1 MRQSS
6 HQAISNRAIRFTSFH
21 GFTNLT
27 IFHLFTMTAFSA
39 DTNGPSSSTISEN
52 STSSSASPPP
62 NIPASEALS
71 TLLSPDGYYTYL
83 NIPKPPIEPSQYG
96 PKYPTSSSDNNPD
109 DNNNNA
115 IDIDLLKRN
124 YRKLSLKHHPD
135 RKSGDAETFRVL
147 TRAKIVLSS
156 PKLRR
161 EYDLVGL
168 DLDDAEE
175 EGEHHQEESGDEGG
189 VRKSKEEEQ
198 QSGGGGSGTK
208 TETVMGHLAS
218 ATLAGVLQM
227 VVRTL
232 LMAFV
237 SVVLSRYMVLVS
249 SWEVK
254 EWSNYTFNS
263 VVE

>member
-1 MRQSS
+1 
-6 HQAISNRAIRFTSFH
+6 
-21 GFTNLT
+21 
-27 IFHLFTMTAFSA
+27 MTAFSA
-39 DTNGPSSSTISEN
+39 DSNGPSSSTISEN
-52 STSSSASPPP
+52 STSSSALP

-83 NIPKPPIEPSQYG
+83 NIPKPPIEPTG
-96 PKYPTSSSDNNPD
+96 PKYPTANPD
-109 DNNNNA
+109 EADNA
-115 IDIDLLKRN
+115 IDIDVLKKN

-135 RKSGDAETFRVL
+135 RKSGDAETFRIL

-175 EGEHHQEESGDEGG
+175 EGEHHQEESDEGG
-189 VRKSKEEEQ
+189 DDVKKKEEQ
-198 QSGGGGSGTK
+198 NSGGGGSGTK

-249 SWEVK
+249 SLTLKMEPLILIQLGHL
-254 EWSNYTFNS
+254 S
-263 VVE
+263 

>member
-1 MRQSS
+1 M
-6 HQAISNRAIRFTSFH
+6 
-21 GFTNLT
+21 
-27 IFHLFTMTAFSA
+27 
-39 DTNGPSSSTISEN
+39 
-52 STSSSASPPP
+52 
-62 NIPASEALS
+62 
-71 TLLSPDGYYTYL
+71 
-83 NIPKPPIEPSQYG
+83 
-96 PKYPTSSSDNNPD
+96 
-109 DNNNNA
+109 
-115 IDIDLLKRN
+115 
-124 YRKLSLKHHPD
+124 
-135 RKSGDAETFRVL
+135 
-147 TRAKIVLSS
+147 
-156 PKLRR
+156 
-161 EYDLVGL
+161 GL